1 MATLTGFE
9 LQRDEK
15 RAPLPMV
22 TPSATTFSGN
32 TGSTPCA
39 SKTFHPQRC
48 VALSLPPNRARFNWI
63 GFATYGKK
71 VLASVAFAGFEPP
84 INYRVNPSPTA
95 IVTGDFNR
103 DGNVDLVVTGCGD
116 RNCSTTGSVIS
127 NGQDLI
133 PIGFAN
139 DDSCPRSVDHL
150 DFRHRMNLP
159 CSVSRQIL
167 SPVVLIS
174 GSALH

>member
-1 MATLTGFE
+1 
-9 LQRDEK
+9 
-15 RAPLPMV
+15 MV

-63 GFATYGKK
+63 GFATYGQK

-84 INYRVNPSPTA
+84 INYRVNLPY
-95 IVTGDFNR
+95 GYR
-103 DGNVDLVVTGCGD
+103 DGRLQPRRQCGP
-116 RNCSTTGSVIS
+116 C
-127 NGQDLI
+127 
-133 PIGFAN
+133 
-139 DDSCPRSVDHL
+139 DDSYPRPVDHL

-159 CSVSRQIL
+159 CSVTRQIL
-167 SPVVLIS
+167 SPVVLIF

>member
-22 TPSATTFSGN
+22 TSSATTFSGN

-48 VALSLPPNRARFNWI
+48 VALSLPPNRARFNRI

-116 RNCSTTGSVIS
+116 RNCSTTGSVIVLLG
-127 NGQDLI
+127 NGNGKFSFLRRQ
-133 PIGFAN
+133 
-139 DDSCPRSVDHL
+139 
-150 DFRHRMNLP
+150 
-159 CSVSRQIL
+159 SRE
-167 SPVVLIS
+167 
-174 GSALH
+174 SATGRT